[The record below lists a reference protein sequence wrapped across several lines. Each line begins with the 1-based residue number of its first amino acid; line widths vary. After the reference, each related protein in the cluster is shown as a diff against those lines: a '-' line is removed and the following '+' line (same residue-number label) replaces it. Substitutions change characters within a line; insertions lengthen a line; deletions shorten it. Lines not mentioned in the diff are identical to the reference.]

1 MSVTFPHKNI
11 QIHGFFSNFAKLKAR
26 KNNFMPGFLK
36 GNTNYLDDEAFV
48 FIFRAHMEAPY
59 TGTE

>member
-1 MSVTFPHKNI
+1 
-11 QIHGFFSNFAKLKAR
+11 
-26 KNNFMPGFLK
+26 MPGFLK